1 MLKCGLCGKEFED
14 EMFEAYA
21 AHVQEC
27 AKARAEEQK
36 KKDLERMNA
45 ELEEVKRAKI
55 VYEGLR
61 DAFKEKYP
69 EAYKMNF
76 GEDNELKTKLDRP
89 SKRKTEE
96 IYYNDNLLEMLNLL
110 DVFNYRRHFAE

>member
-1 MLKCGLCGKEFED
+1 MIKCGLCGKEFED

-76 GEDNELKTKLDRP
+76 GEHNDSVTDSNNL

-96 IYYNDNLLEMLNLL
+96 KHYHNELLEMLNLL
-110 DVFNYRRHFAE
+110 DVFDYKRHFVE